1 MYDILIKNGEVID
14 GSGTKPFIGDV
25 AIKNG
30 TIIKVGTNIPNAK
43 ATKIIDATGLL
54 VTEYAIGAPAADV

>member
-43 ATKIIDATGLL
+43 ATKI
-54 VTEYAIGAPAADV
+54 EM